1 VRLTAVTLAAFGALV
16 AAPAV
21 SAQDPPP
28 TTPDDSV
35 PAVSAQDPPPTTPD
49 DSAVSQYVEAVP
61 SASGPKAPGVG
72 RAKRRPL
79 PPEVEAHVKA
89 VGGADGKALERLATS
104 ATLGAPKHASRVT
117 RARSAPH
124 PNGVRVRDEHVVSV
138 STGRVS
144 TRRRLSA
151 AVTAVDGGGTQL
163 ALLGLALLGITAAM
177 GWAAAQRARRRP
189 V

>member
-1 VRLTAVTLAAFGALV
+1 MRVRLTAVTLAVSGALV
-16 AAPAV
+16 AAQAV

-28 TTPDDSV
+28 
-35 PAVSAQDPPPTTPD
+35 PPTPD

-72 RAKRRPL
+72 RAERRPL
-79 PPEVEAHVKA
+79 PPKVEAHVKA
-89 VGGADGKALERLATS
+89 AGDADSKALELLATS
-104 ATLGAPKHASRVT
+104 ATLGAPKHASLAPKHASRIT
-117 RARSAPH
+117 PARSAPH
-124 PNGVRVRDEHVVSV
+124 PNGVRVRDEHVVSD

-151 AVTAVDGGGTQL
+151 AATAVQDGGGTQL
-163 ALLGLALLGITAAM
+163 ALLGLTVLGITVAV